1 MNINHLV
8 YIINVAETGSITKA
22 AEKLFI
28 SQSALSMAI
37 SSFEK
42 EIKIKI
48 FERNRNG
55 VSVTQEGKEIIQRI
69 YPILEKFQ
77 DLTSYLNIL
86 NGNIPTKLKIKTS
99 TLGRL
104 DAPFYEILAQIKEQF
119 PTIDITVEHGEHDT
133 NQLIGNRRIKEL
145 LTDYH
150 FVFRGYYSNQYMQQ
164 LELCKGNEIN
174 CDLIWKSQFAFY
186 ARANHPIFSQS
197 SISKEIL
204 KKYRIQVFQEAG
216 HALSTFFPDFNI
228 EILPNFSPY
237 IKKNI
242 IATDKI
248 LLCTDLFFE
257 GDDYINS
264 GLQKIS
270 TPIPSLEFPNLYI
283 ILMYD
288 PIRLQNSSSAL
299 FLTLLKNILHKNF
312 SKEITHNLKNSF

>member
-8 YIINVAETGSITKA
+8 YITTVAETGSITKA

-77 DLTSYLNIL
+77 DLTSYQNVLNS
-86 NGNIPTKLKIKTS
+86 NIPTKLKIKTS
-99 TLGRL
+99 TLGHL
-104 DAPFYEILAQIKEQF
+104 DVPFYEILAQIKEQF
-119 PTIDITVEHGEHDT
+119 PTIDIIVEHGEHDT
-133 NQLIGNRRIKEL
+133 NQLIASKHLKQL
-145 LTDYH
+145 LIDYH
-150 FVFRGYYSNQYMQQ
+150 FICRGYYSNQYIQQ
-164 LELCKGNEIN
+164 SELCKGNGIK
-174 CDLIWKSQFAFY
+174 CDLIWKSRFAFY
-186 ARANHPIFSQS
+186 ARANHPIFSQA
-197 SISKEIL
+197 SISREIL

-216 HALSTFFPDFNI
+216 NALSNFFPDFDI
-228 EILPNFSPY
+228 EILPNFSTY
-237 IKKNI
+237 IKKSI

-248 LLCTDLFFE
+248 LLCSDLFFE

-270 TPIPSLEFPNLYI
+270 ASIPSLELPSLYI

-299 FLTLLKNILHKNF
+299 FLTLLKNTLHKNL
-312 SKEITHNLKNSF
+312 SKKITHNPKNSF